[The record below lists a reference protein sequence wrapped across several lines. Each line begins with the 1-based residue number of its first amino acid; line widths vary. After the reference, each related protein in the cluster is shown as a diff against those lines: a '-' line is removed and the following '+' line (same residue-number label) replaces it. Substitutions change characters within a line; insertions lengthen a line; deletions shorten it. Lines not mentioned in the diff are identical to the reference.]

1 MAALSYISSLLS
13 SLSKLWPVLA
23 ACTISHE
30 QYRVKSFSS
39 MLRPLIGQCCTHTG
53 LWLAAEMNHRWCW
66 YLCRWVEVNHISLGT
81 LSEFFFQVQ
90 LFEQRIET
98 ASEILSSA
106 HHLTWPPPGENK
118 KSPSVKI
125 FKTVGQTFSQSQF
138 YNPGL
143 GNPPQLS
150 RVSQCHSLLTS
161 QFADLNFV
169 VSICSRLSLC
179 TINIF
184 SLV

>member
-39 MLRPLIGQCCTHTG
+39 MPRPLIGQCCTDTG
-53 LWLAAEMNHRWCW
+53 RWLAAEMNHRWCW

-81 LSEFFFQVQ
+81 LSEFFSGPAFRA
-90 LFEQRIET
+90 ENRNCKWNIE
-98 ASEILSSA
+98 LCSSIS
-106 HHLTWPPPGENK
+106 PGRSQPKENK

-179 TINIF
+179 T
-184 SLV
+184 SVPKT